1 MTAPGVGAAGA
12 PESADLSGV
21 DSRRLA
27 SGAAI
32 ALVII
37 SLVLPLVL
45 SSYWVDTVT
54 KWIPLAVA
62 ALGLNL
68 LTGYNGQ
75 ISVGHGAFYG
85 VGAYTTALLIT
96 NAHWPFVPA
105 LIVAAVLCFVTGVIV
120 GLPAL
125 RIKGLYLALVTLAVA
140 TLFPQ
145 IVEQFS
151 SFTKG
156 STGLRLV
163 TETVNRR
170 GATVEKDITFEA
182 PSWMHLSERQWTYY
196 LLIAVALLCFV
207 IARNLVTSRVGRAMV
222 AIRDNEI
229 AAEVNGINVA
239 RIKVLTFGVS
249 AAMAGVGGG
258 LLAMATKS
266 VGPASFGVAASL
278 YFLVAVVIG
287 GPASIVGPALGA
299 VFYGAFNDVVG
310 PELPD
315 SFRGALPLVLGA
327 LLIGLMFVA
336 PGGIVGWLRGMV
348 AKRQGAAVAPA
359 PLGSTST

>member
-1 MTAPGVGAAGA
+1 MTAPRVGPDGRGVRR
-12 PESADLSGV
+12 V
-21 DSRRLA
+21 DNRRMA
-27 SGAAI
+27 SIAAI
-32 ALVII
+32 VLVLI
-37 SLVLPLVL
+37 SLLLPLVL

-54 KWIPLAVA
+54 KWIPLAVG

-96 NAHWPFVPA
+96 NAHWSFVPA
-105 LIVAAVLCFVTGVIV
+105 LIVAAVICFVTGVIV

-170 GATVEKDITFEA
+170 GAVVETNITFDA
-182 PSWMHLSERQWTYY
+182 PSWTHLSERQWTYY
-196 LLIAVALLCFV
+196 LLITVALLCFLMT
-207 IARNLVTSRVGRAMV
+207 RNLVTSRVGRAMV

-239 RIKVLTFGVS
+239 RVKVLTFGVS
-249 AAMAGVGGG
+249 AALAGVGGG

-299 VFYGAFNDVVG
+299 VFYGAFNDVVA

-315 SFRGALPLVLGA
+315 SLRGALPLVLGG
-327 LLIGLMFVA
+327 LLVGLMFVA
-336 PGGIVGWLRGMV
+336 PGGIVGWVRTTL
-348 AKRQGAAVAPA
+348 AKRQGGAVPPP
-359 PLGSTST
+359 PLAT

>member
-1 MTAPGVGAAGA
+1 MTGT
-12 PESADLSGV
+12 SGL
-21 DSRRLA
+21 DSRRAA
-27 SGAAI
+27 SVAALV
-32 ALVII
+32 LVII
-37 SLVLPLVL
+37 GAVLPLLL
-45 SSYWVDTVT
+45 SSYWVDTTT
-54 KWIPLAVA
+54 KWIPLAVG

-96 NAHWPFVPA
+96 NAGWPFVPA
-105 LIVAAVLCFVTGVIV
+105 LVVAAVLCFATGVTV

-125 RIKGLYLALVTLAVA
+125 RIRGLYLALVTLAVA

-145 IVEQFS
+145 ILEQFS

-163 TETVNRR
+163 TESVNRR
-170 GATVEKDITFEA
+170 GAVVEKNIAYEA
-182 PSWMHLSERQWTYY
+182 PSWTHLSERQWTYY
-196 LLIAVALLCFV
+196 LLFAVALLCFV
-207 IARNLVTSRVGRAMV
+207 LTRNLVSSRIGRSMV

-229 AAEVNGINVA
+229 AAEVNGVNVA
-239 RIKVLTFGVS
+239 RVKVFTFGVS
-249 AAMAGVGGG
+249 AALAGVGGG

-266 VGPASFGVAASL
+266 VGPASFGVTASI

-287 GPASIVGPALGA
+287 GPSSIVGPAVGA
-299 VFYGAFNDVVG
+299 VVYGAFNDVLA

-315 SFRGALPLVLGA
+315 SARGALPLVLGG

-336 PGGIVGWLRGMV
+336 PGGIVGWMRTTL
-348 AKRQGAAVAPA
+348 AKRRGAVVAPDA
-359 PLGSTST
+359 LAG